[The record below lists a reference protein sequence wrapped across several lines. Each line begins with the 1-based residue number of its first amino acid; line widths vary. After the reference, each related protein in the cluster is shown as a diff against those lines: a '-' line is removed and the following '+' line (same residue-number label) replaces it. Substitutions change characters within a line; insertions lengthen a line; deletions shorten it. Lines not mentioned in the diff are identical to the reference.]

1 MTAEE
6 TRKII
11 SDTVAETVRQLKT
24 AGLLKNGE
32 MTAFD
37 KTEALLRQYPLLKTM
52 DAPYARRVVQE
63 VDACLEEVKTE
74 PYLDVIRL
82 YYFSGLKN
90 SACANKM
97 LCSEKTCRRNRIR
110 LVQRFSARLAS
121 EAFFQEVL
129 GIMGSNLPREAQK
142 GGEGNG

>member
-1 MTAEE
+1 MTTEE
-6 TRKII
+6 TKKII

-24 AGLLKNGE
+24 AGLLKSGT

-52 DAPYARRVVQE
+52 DAPYAQRVVRE
-63 VDACLEEVKTE
+63 VDACLEEAKNE

-90 SACANKM
+90 SACANQM
-97 LCSEKTCRRNRIR
+97 FCSEKTCRRNRVK
-110 LVQRFSARLAS
+110 LVQQFSVRLSS
-121 EAFFQEVL
+121 EEFFREL
-129 GIMGSNLPREAQK
+129 LSIMGSNTSQ
-142 GGEGNG
+142 GGEA